1 MYTGSNMIDDL
12 RIIRVDRLDH
22 ANGDGLGV
30 AVWMYGCHWQ
40 CNKCHNPDTWK
51 WSKSKGVG
59 LNDKI
64 IDKILNACDV
74 PQIKRMTLTG
84 GDPLFPKS
92 REGVE
97 YLCKKFRERFGNTKS
112 IWLWT
117 GYLWE
122 DIKDLPLINYV
133 DIVVDGKYE
142 DHLRVPNLKY
152 RGSTNQRVI
161 DCKTGR
167 DIANEI

>member
-1 MYTGSNMIDDL
+1 MAIGDCHVIKVRMRDTANGKG
-12 RIIRVDRLDH
+12 IRVS
-22 ANGDGLGV
+22 A
-30 AVWMYGCHWQ
+30 WFSGCSWNCH
-40 CNKCHNPDTWK
+40 NCHNPDTWK
-51 WSKSKGVG
+51 WKQGHILTENMVRRILDGCDKHHIDG
-59 LNDKI
+59 L
-64 IDKILNACDV
+64 
-74 PQIKRMTLTG
+74 TLTG

-97 YLCKKFRERFGNTKS
+97 YLCKKFRERFGNSKS

-161 DCKTGR
+161 NCKTGR
-167 DIANEI
+167 DITNEI